1 MMRRYTRIMYVVV
14 VSLVIMGAYYRFG
27 YPLRNPLDRSFC
39 VNASLAT
46 AAARE
51 REVFFPASRKL
62 SRKPSLNCQAAIV
75 IDNSTHE
82 ILVEKNAEAV
92 RSIASISKLMTA
104 LVLIDLDFDWSKVV
118 KIAREDSRNSAKSRL
133 KTGETFYAKDLFYVS
148 LICSDNRA
156 ARALARA
163 SGVSKE
169 RFVELMNEKAKS
181 LGLYDTEF
189 HEVTGLCADNKST
202 ASDCARLL
210 NAALKETLI
219 SSACTTYRYSFR
231 SLNHKRGRNIVNT
244 NRLLRSKWEVNGG
257 KTGYIQKSGYCL
269 ATQLVDDSGHDI
281 TIVVLGAPGPS
292 RRFSVA
298 RSIAGW
304 AFKNLNRLDQESRH
318 VAEGT
323 DGSGSD

>member
-1 MMRRYTRIMYVVV
+1 MRRYTRIMCIAI
-14 VSLVIMGAYYRFG
+14 VSLMIMGAYYRFG
-27 YPLRNPLDRSFC
+27 YPLRNALDHSLC

-46 AAARE
+46 AAAIE
-51 REVFFPASRKL
+51 REVFFPTNRKL
-62 SRKPSLNCQAAIV
+62 SGKPSLNCKAAVI

-82 ILVEKNAEAV
+82 VLLQKNADDI

-104 LVLIDLDFDWSKVV
+104 LVLIDLDFDWSAIV
-118 KIAREDSRNSAKSRL
+118 KITREDSRNSARSRL
-133 KTGETFYAKDLFYVS
+133 KTGETFYAKDLFYIS

-156 ARALARA
+156 ARALARS

-202 ASDCARLL
+202 ACDCARLL
-210 NAALKETLI
+210 HAALGESLI

-231 SLNHKRGRNIVNT
+231 SLNHKKRRNIVNT
-244 NRLLRSKWEVNGG
+244 NRLLRSKWKVKGG
-257 KTGYIQKSGYCL
+257 KTGYILESGYCL
-269 ATQLVDDSGHDI
+269 TTQLLDDHGHDI
-281 TIVVLGAPGPS
+281 TVVVLGAPGPS
-292 RRFSVA
+292 RRFGVA
-298 RSIAGW
+298 RSMAKW
-304 AFKNLNRLDQESRH
+304 AFRNLDRLDRESRH